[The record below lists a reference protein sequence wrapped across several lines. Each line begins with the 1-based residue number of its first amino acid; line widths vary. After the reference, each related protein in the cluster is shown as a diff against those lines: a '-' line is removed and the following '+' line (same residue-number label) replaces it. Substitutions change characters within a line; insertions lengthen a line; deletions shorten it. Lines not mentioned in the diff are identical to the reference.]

1 MSSNRHSARL
11 EDAMKDR
18 IRRCHCRAALTARA
32 AHAHFTDTVV
42 VGTMM
47 AAAIAATAWL
57 MTSLAM

>member
-1 MSSNRHSARL
+1 MNN
-11 EDAMKDR
+11 R

-32 AHAHFTDTVV
+32 AHAQFTDTLV

-57 MTSLAM
+57 MIQLAI